1 MRIITS
7 QRKKMVIKKI
17 PYLCFALTA
26 LLIGNE
32 SARAEDAKQNIIS
45 STYNE
50 SAVSS
55 LLLAAGMYDGL
66 NSENSSRVNLSHGQQ
81 KDMMKGLFTEQGQFD
96 GQDITLSYEGS
107 AGRLGFSAGYIYTTG
122 DKDQNRGSVLLGLD
136 NYSKNT
142 LNNIQERPWYVT
154 LDHSRSFQVSNNL
167 AVGVG
172 SKAVL
177 LTNNPDEEDS
187 NNKAVSMSLNLP
199 VSYKGF
205 LTVTPEFQWSRS
217 LLTDGEQGTRND
229 IENFFD
235 PEDGQNA
242 FYGGMSISFSY

>member
-1 MRIITS
+1 MA
-7 QRKKMVIKKI
+7 IKKI
-17 PYLCFALTA
+17 PYLCIALTA

-32 SARAEDAKQNIIS
+32 STRAEAAKQNIIS
-45 STYNE
+45 STYDE
-50 SAVSS
+50 SAMSS
-55 LLLAAGMYDGL
+55 LLLVAEIYGGL
-66 NSENSSRVNLSHGQQ
+66 NDESSPGVSLSLGQP
-81 KDMMKGLFTEQGQFD
+81 KDILKGLFTEQGQFD

-122 DKDQNRGSVLLGLD
+122 DKYENGGSVLLGLD

-154 LDHSRSFQVSNNL
+154 LDLSRSFQLSNDL
-167 AVGVG
+167 AISVG

-205 LTVTPEFQWSRS
+205 LTITPEFQWSRS

-229 IENFFD
+229 IETFFD
-235 PEDGQNA
+235 PEDGQNS

>member
-1 MRIITS
+1 MAL
-7 QRKKMVIKKI
+7 KKI
-17 PYLCFALTA
+17 PYLCIALTA
-26 LLIGNE
+26 LLSGAE
-32 SARAEDAKQNIIS
+32 SVHAENAKQSIIA
-45 STYNE
+45 STYDE

-55 LLLAAGMYDGL
+55 LLLAAGMYGGL
-66 NSENSSRVNLSHGQQ
+66 NNESSPGVSLSLGQS
-81 KDMMKGLFTEQGQFD
+81 KDLMKGLFTDQGQFD

-107 AGRLGFSAGYIYTTG
+107 AGRLGFSAGYIYTSE
-122 DKDQNRGSVLLGLD
+122 DNDSNSGSVLLGLD
-136 NYSKNT
+136 SYNKNS
-142 LNNIQERPWYVT
+142 LNNIHERPWYVT
-154 LDHSRSFQVSNNL
+154 LDLSHSFQLSNNL

-177 LTNNPDEEDS
+177 LTNNLNDE
-187 NNKAVSMSLNLP
+187 NTANKAVSMSLNLP

-217 LLTDGEQGTRND
+217 LLANGEQGTAND